1 MVDKKYLHSN
11 RLRKS
16 LVMAVC
22 DVSIF
27 KNELDKQELKKKIDI
42 LVRYI
47 NNSIECELILITALY
62 EFIKISD
69 FPIGNRFFLYLIDIR
84 LKF

>member
-16 LVMAVC
+16 LVMAIC
-22 DVSIF
+22 DLSIL
-27 KNELDKQELKKKIDI
+27 KNELDKQEFRKKLDI
-42 LVRYI
+42 LVRYT
-47 NNSIECELILITALY
+47 NNSIECELILITAVY

-69 FPIGNRFFLYLIDIR
+69 FSIGNRFFSI
-84 LKF
+84 